1 MRERACA
8 TACELFF
15 ADERVALV
23 LSEISLPL
31 FEGPLRADPVRA
43 VNVGIMEQAMV
54 GVAAGFALE
63 GFHPIVHTIAPF
75 LVERP
80 LEMLKLDFGYQ
91 ELGATFVSVGA
102 SYDYSVEGTT
112 HHAPADVAIV
122 STIPG
127 FEALVPGTG
136 AEAERLLRAT
146 YANGR
151 ATYLRTSARENPRSF
166 DVEPGRI
173 EVVRRGGADAAAA
186 TMIAVGPALGSAL
199 EAAQGIDLTLL
210 YATSVLPFDAETVRR
225 EAGEHVIVVEP
236 FLEGTLAPRI
246 IEALAGR
253 PVRLSSIGVP
263 RTNLRGYG
271 TPEDLDRVAGMD
283 VAGIRGR
290 ILAALPPLRHPGQGR
305 VLRRRTSTE
314 DPLERRLAGVGG

>member
-1 MRERACA
+1 MTRSMREQVGV
-8 TACELFF
+8 TASELFL
-15 ADERVALV
+15 ADERVAVV
-23 LSEISLPL
+23 LAEISLPH
-31 FEGPLRADPVRA
+31 FDEPLRRDPRRA

-54 GVAAGFALE
+54 GVAAGFAME

-91 ELGATFVSVGA
+91 ELGGTFISVGG
-102 SYDYSVEGTT
+102 SYEYAESGTT

-127 FEALVPGTG
+127 FEVFVPGTA
-136 AEAERLLRAT
+136 AEADRLLRAT

-151 ATYLRTSARENPRSF
+151 ASYLRTSVRENGTPF

-173 EVVRRGGADAAAA
+173 EVVRRAGNGSPVGPP
-186 TMIAVGPALGSAL
+186 TLLAVGPALEPAL
-199 EAAQGIDLTLL
+199 RAAEGFDLTVL
-210 YATSVLPFDAETVRR
+210 YVTSVLPFDAPTLRR

-236 FLEGTLAPRI
+236 LLEGTLAPRVTD
-246 IEALAGR
+246 ALADR
-253 PVRLSSIGVP
+253 PVRLTSIGVP

-271 TPEDLDRVAGMD
+271 TAADLDRVAGMD

-290 ILAALPPLRHPGQGR
+290 LEVALR
-305 VLRRRTSTE
+305 
-314 DPLERRLAGVGG
+314 A